1 MAKKPAAAPAPAHLA
16 ATLRVVASHLH
27 TRRTT
32 IAVARKHVLELAERI
47 GSGVAGP
54 ESETL
59 RARLEKVTR
68 VDLAELV
75 NHAEQWPD

>member
-1 MAKKPAAAPAPAHLA
+1 MGKTPAAPAVAHLA

-32 IAVARKHVLELAERI
+32 IAEARRQVLELAERI
-47 GSGVAGP
+47 RSGVAGP

-59 RARLEKVTR
+59 RARLEKVTG
-68 VDLAELV
+68 VDLTELIK
-75 NHAEQWPD
+75 HAKGWQ